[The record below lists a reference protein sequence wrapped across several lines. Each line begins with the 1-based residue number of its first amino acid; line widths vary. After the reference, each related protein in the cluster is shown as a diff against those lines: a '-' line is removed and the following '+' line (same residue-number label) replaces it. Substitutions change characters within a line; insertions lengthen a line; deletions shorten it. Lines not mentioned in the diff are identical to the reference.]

1 MEGIKMDFINEANAI
16 NGLADSVVKGG
27 IALFNGIK
35 YIYSIAESSFYSVNI
50 KDAFKIVLNN
60 IYDTDSLTALGLRLD
75 NETCRE
81 MMSDEYN
88 KVLPLIV
95 YSLAVRIPVLKNL
108 KGESGPMTDDQ
119 LYKVYAEVLSRGA
132 ENCGDAVAETFMEI
146 KYLVRKGRKL
156 PPYNADWFKTYIYT
170 NVPALSEITNKNMF
184 LLGFA
189 DVLFAMFYSCLEEA
203 LFEKIKEYAADDFG
217 EAVEI

>member
-1 MEGIKMDFINEANAI
+1 MDFINESAAVS
-16 NGLADSVVKGG
+16 GLAEEIVNGG
-27 IALFNGIK
+27 VCLFNAVK
-35 YIYSIAESSFYSVNI
+35 YIYSIAEESFYSVSI

-60 IYDTDSLTALGLRLD
+60 VTDTDSLSALGLRID
-75 NETCRE
+75 PDTCGE
-81 MMSDEYN
+81 MISDEYN

-108 KGESGPMTDDQ
+108 KGASGPMTDDQ
-119 LYKVYAEVLSRGA
+119 LYRVYNAVMAKGA
-132 ENCGDAVAETFMEI
+132 ENYNNAVTESFMEI

-170 NVPALSEITNKNMF
+170 SVPALSEITNKNMF

-189 DVLFAMFYSCLEEA
+189 DVLFAMFYSCLEED
-203 LFEKIKEYAADDFG
+203 LFEKIKEYSADDFG
-217 EAVEI
+217 NAVEI

>member
-1 MEGIKMDFINEANAI
+1 MDFINEQIAL
-16 NGLADSVVKGG
+16 NGLADEIVKGG
-27 IALFNGIK
+27 VCLFNAVK
-35 YIYSIAESSFYSVNI
+35 YIYSIAEESFYTVDI

-60 IYDTDSLTALGLRLD
+60 ITDTDSLTALGLRLD
-75 NETCRE
+75 NDTCRE

-95 YSLAVRIPVLKNL
+95 YSLAVRVPVLKNL
-108 KGESGPMTDDQ
+108 KGNSGAMTDDQ
-119 LYKVYAEVLSRGA
+119 LYKVYNAVLAKGA
-132 ENCGDAVAETFMEI
+132 ENYKDSVQESFMEI
-146 KYLVRKGRKL
+146 KYLVRKGKKL

-170 NVPALSEITNKNMF
+170 NVPSLAEITNKNMF

-203 LFEKIKEYAADDFG
+203 LFEKIKEFSADDFG

>member
-1 MEGIKMDFINEANAI
+1 MEFINEQTAV
-16 NGLADSVVKGG
+16 NGLADAIVKGG
-27 IALFNGIK
+27 VCLFNAIK
-35 YIYSIAESSFYSVNI
+35 YIYSIAEENFYSVDI

-75 NETCRE
+75 NESCRE
-81 MMSDEYN
+81 MSSEEYN

-108 KGESGPMTDDQ
+108 KSDSGAMTDDQ
-119 LYKVYAEVLSRGA
+119 LYKVYNAVLAKGA
-132 ENCGDAVAETFMEI
+132 ENYKESVAESYMEI

-203 LFEKIKEYAADDFG
+203 LFEKIKEYSAESFDEG
-217 EAVEI
+217 CEI

>member
-1 MEGIKMDFINEANAI
+1 MDFINEQNAI
-16 NGLADSVVKGG
+16 NGLADAIVKGG
-27 IALFNGIK
+27 VCLFNAVK
-35 YIYSIAESSFYSVNI
+35 YIYSIAEESFYTVDI

-75 NETCRE
+75 NDSCRE
-81 MMSDEYN
+81 MVNDEYN

-108 KGESGPMTDDQ
+108 RGPSGPMTDDQ
-119 LYKVYAEVLSRGA
+119 LYKVYNAVIAKGA
-132 ENCGDAVAETFMEI
+132 ENYENAVAESFMEI
-146 KYLVRKGRKL
+146 KYLVRKGKKL

-170 NVPALSEITNKNMF
+170 NIDSLAEITNKNMF

-203 LFEKIKEYAADDFG
+203 LFEKIKEYSADDFG
-217 EAVEI
+217 EAVEL

>member
-1 MEGIKMDFINEANAI
+1 MDFINEASAV
-16 NGLADSVVKGG
+16 NGLADSVVKAG
-27 IALFNGIK
+27 ICLFNAIK
-35 YIYSIAESSFYSVNI
+35 YIYSIGQESFYTVDI

-75 NETCRE
+75 NDTCKE

-95 YSLAVRIPVLKNL
+95 YSLAVRVPVLKNL
-108 KGESGPMTDDQ
+108 RGESGPMTDDQ
-119 LYKVYAEVLSRGA
+119 LYKVYAEILSRGA

-170 NVPALSEITNKNMF
+170 SVPALSEITNKNMF

-203 LFEKIKEYAADDFG
+203 LFEKVKEYSADDFG

>member
-1 MEGIKMDFINEANAI
+1 MDFINEQNAV
-16 NGLADSVVKGG
+16 NGLADAIVKGG
-27 IALFNGIK
+27 VCLFNAIK
-35 YIYSIAESSFYSVNI
+35 YIYSIAEESFYTVDI

-75 NETCRE
+75 NDSCKE
-81 MMSDEYN
+81 MMSEEYN

-108 KGESGPMTDDQ
+108 RGASGPMTDDQ
-119 LYKVYAEVLSRGA
+119 LYKVYLAVMSRGA
-132 ENCGDAVAETFMEI
+132 ENCENAVAESFMEI
-146 KYLVRKGRKL
+146 KYLVRKGKKL

-170 NVPALSEITNKNMF
+170 NVGKLSEITNKNMF

-203 LFEKIKEYAADDFG
+203 LFEKIKEYSTDSFDD
-217 EAVEI
+217 AVEL

>member
-1 MEGIKMDFINEANAI
+1 MDFINEANAI
-16 NGLADSVVKGG
+16 NGLADSVVKAG

-35 YIYSIAESSFYSVNI
+35 YIYSIGQESFYSVDI

-75 NETCRE
+75 NDTCPE

-95 YSLAVRIPVLKNL
+95 YSLAVRVPVLKNL
-108 KGESGPMTDDQ
+108 KGGSGPMTDDQ
-119 LYKVYAEVLSRGA
+119 LYKVYAEILSRGA

-170 NVPALSEITNKNMF
+170 NVPALSEITNRNMF

-203 LFEKIKEYAADDFG
+203 LFEKIKEYSSDDFG

>member
-1 MEGIKMDFINEANAI
+1 MDFINEQIAL
-16 NGLADSVVKGG
+16 NGLADEIVKGG
-27 IALFNGIK
+27 VCLFNAVK
-35 YIYSIAESSFYSVNI
+35 YIYSIAEDSFYTVDI

-60 IYDTDSLTALGLRLD
+60 ITDTDSLTALGLRLD

-81 MMSDEYN
+81 MMSEEYN
-88 KVLPLIV
+88 KVLPLMV
-95 YSLAVRIPVLKNL
+95 YSLAVRVPVLKNL
-108 KGESGPMTDDQ
+108 KGNSGAMTDDQ
-119 LYKVYAEVLSRGA
+119 LYKVYNAVLSKGA
-132 ENCGDAVAETFMEI
+132 ENYKDSVQESFMEI
-146 KYLVRKGRKL
+146 KYLVRKGKKL

-170 NVPALSEITNKNMF
+170 NVPALAEITNKNMF

-203 LFEKIKEYAADDFG
+203 LFEKIKEFSSDDFG